1 MEGFMLYTAQYPAI
15 KTMTQEQKGDLLD
28 ALYAYAIDGAQI
40 SAEADPMVQ
49 MAFAFIRDAID
60 RAQGK
65 YEAKCERNRQTALK
79 REQKKRE
86 SQTCTNVHEHD
97 ADNAAEHER
106 EGKAQTCTNVHERV
120 PQSTNVHERGKT
132 ARTCTNVNERA
143 PQSTNVHECSPIKTK
158 RNKTKQ
164 NKTNPSIER
173 GGKEKEKESPQAAV
187 SFSALSPTPTPTG
200 EESGG
205 SEDAE
210 AQRRRVELDAEC
222 TALKNYW
229 NEQAEKTGSLVR
241 RVTLMTDARKAL
253 VRARLAEYDNDE
265 SVLRLAVDKVIAS
278 NYANGENPR
287 SWVATFDWLMTQD
300 NFVKTLEG
308 NYDNEPRKAKQNA
321 KNAGRP
327 QAAGCDLTEAIAE
340 AQQDNADKDR
350 EMKERIEGLVRL
362 VNRDPHSSARRSLEN
377 YERNGTL
384 KRLGIVWE
392 PLFNQS

>member
-1 MEGFMLYTAQYPAI
+1 MLYTAQYPAI

-86 SQTCTNVHEHD
+86 AQTCTNVHEHD
-97 ADNAAEHER
+97 ADNAAEHKR
-106 EGKAQTCTNVHERV
+106 EEKAQTC
-120 PQSTNVHERGKT
+120 TNVHERGKT

-158 RNKTKQ
+158 LNKTKQ

-173 GGKEKEKESPQAAV
+173 GGKEKEKESPQASV

-200 EESGG
+200 ESSGG
-205 SEDAE
+205 SEEAE
-210 AQRRRVELDAEC
+210 AQRRRVEIDAEC
-222 TALKNYW
+222 VALKNYW
-229 NEQAEKTGSLVR
+229 NGQAEKTGSLVR
-241 RVTLMTDARKAL
+241 RVTLLTDARKAL
-253 VRARLAEYDNDE
+253 IRARLAEYDNDIT
-265 SVLRLAVDKVIAS
+265 VLRLAVDKIIAS
-278 NYANGENPR
+278 SYANGENPR
-287 SWVATFDWLMTQD
+287 NWVATFDWLMTQE
-300 NFVKTLEG
+300 NLVKTLEG
-308 NYDNEPRKAKQNA
+308 NYDNALRRRKQGCKDKPAS
-321 KNAGRP
+321 
-327 QAAGCDLTEAIAE
+327 AGCDMTEAIAE
-340 AQQDNADKDR
+340 AQQDSGDKER
-350 EMKERIEGLVRL
+350 ELKERIEGMVRL
-362 VNRDPHSSARRSLEN
+362 VNRDPQSSARKALEN

-392 PLFNQS
+392 PLPLQA

>member
-86 SQTCTNVHEHD
+86 
-97 ADNAAEHER
+97 
-106 EGKAQTCTNVHERV
+106 AQ
-120 PQSTNVHERGKT
+120 
-132 ARTCTNVNERA
+132 TCTNVNERA

-158 RNKTKQ
+158 LNKTKQ

-200 EESGG
+200 ESSGG
-205 SEDAE
+205 SEEAE
-210 AQRRRVELDAEC
+210 AQRRRVEIDAEC
-222 TALKNYW
+222 VALKNYW
-229 NEQAEKTGSLVR
+229 NGQAEKTGSLVR
-241 RVTLMTDARKAL
+241 RVTLLTDARKAL
-253 VRARLAEYDNDE
+253 IRARLAEYNNDIT
-265 SVLRLAVDKVIAS
+265 VLRLVVDKIIAS
-278 NYANGENPR
+278 SYANGENPR
-287 SWVATFDWLMTQD
+287 NWVATFDWLMTQE
-300 NFVKTLEG
+300 NLVKTLEG
-308 NYDNEPRKAKQNA
+308 NYDNALRRTKQGCKDKPA
-321 KNAGRP
+321 S
-327 QAAGCDLTEAIAE
+327 AGCDMTEAIAE
-340 AQQDNADKDR
+340 AQQDSGDKER
-350 EMKERIEGLVRL
+350 ELKERIEGMVRL
-362 VNRDPHSSARRSLEN
+362 VNRDPQNSARKALEN

-384 KRLGIVWE
+384 KRLGIIWE
-392 PLFNQS
+392 PLLRQA

>member
-86 SQTCTNVHEHD
+86 AQTYTNVHEHD
-97 ADNAAEHER
+97 ADNAEKHER
-106 EGKAQTCTNVHERV
+106 EEKAQTC
-120 PQSTNVHERGKT
+120 TNVHERGKT
-132 ARTCTNVNERA
+132 ARTCTNVKERA

-158 RNKTKQ
+158 QNKPKQ

-200 EESGG
+200 ESSGG
-205 SEDAE
+205 SEEAE
-210 AQRRRVELDAEC
+210 AQRRRVEIDAEC
-222 TALKNYW
+222 VALKTYW

-241 RVTLMTDARKAL
+241 RVTLLTDARKAL
-253 VRARLAEYDNDE
+253 VRARLAEYDNDIA
-265 SVLRLAVDKVIAS
+265 VLRLAVDKIIAS
-278 NYANGENPR
+278 SYANGENPR
-287 SWVATFDWLMTQD
+287 SWVATFDWLMTQE

-308 NYDNEPRKAKQNA
+308 NYDNALRRTKQGCKDKPA
-321 KNAGRP
+321 S
-327 QAAGCDLTEAIAE
+327 AGCDMTEAIAE
-340 AQQDNADKDR
+340 AQQDSGDKER
-350 EMKERIEGLVRL
+350 ELKERIEGMVRL
-362 VNRDPHSSARRSLEN
+362 VNRDPQSSARKALEN

-392 PLFNQS
+392 PLLHQA

>member
-1 MEGFMLYTAQYPAI
+1 MLYTAQYPAI

-28 ALYAYAIDGAQI
+28 ALYAYAIYGAQI

-86 SQTCTNVHEHD
+86 AQTCTNVHE
-97 ADNAAEHER
+97 R
-106 EGKAQTCTNVHERV
+106 EEKAQTCTNVHEC
-120 PQSTNVHERGKT
+120 GKT

-158 RNKTKQ
+158 QNKTKQ

-200 EESGG
+200 ESSGG
-205 SEDAE
+205 SEEAE
-210 AQRRRVELDAEC
+210 AQRRRVEIDAEC
-222 TALKNYW
+222 VALKNYW
-229 NEQAEKTGSLVR
+229 NGQAEKTGSLVR
-241 RVTLMTDARKAL
+241 RVTLLTDARKAL
-253 VRARLAEYDNDE
+253 IRARLAEYDNDIA
-265 SVLRLAVDKVIAS
+265 VLRLAVDKIIAS
-278 NYANGENPR
+278 SYANGENPR
-287 SWVATFDWLMTQD
+287 NWVATFDWLMTQE
-300 NFVKTLEG
+300 NLVKTLEG
-308 NYDNEPRKAKQNA
+308 NYDNALRRTKQGCDKPA
-321 KNAGRP
+321 S
-327 QAAGCDLTEAIAE
+327 AGCDMTEAIAE
-340 AQQDNADKDR
+340 AQQDSGDKER
-350 EMKERIEGLVRL
+350 ELKERIEGMVRL
-362 VNRDPHSSARRSLEN
+362 VNRDPQSSARKALEN

-384 KRLGIVWE
+384 KRLGIIWE
-392 PLFNQS
+392 PLLHQA

>member
-86 SQTCTNVHEHD
+86 AQTYTNVHEHD

-106 EGKAQTCTNVHERV
+106 EGKAQTCTNVHEC
-120 PQSTNVHERGKT
+120 GKT

-200 EESGG
+200 ESSDG
-205 SEDAE
+205 SEETE
-210 AQRRRVELDAEC
+210 AQRRRVEIDAEC
-222 TALKNYW
+222 VALKTYW

-253 VRARLAEYDNDE
+253 VRARLAEYDNDIN
-265 SVLRLAVDKVIAS
+265 VLRLAVDKIIAS
-278 NYANGENPR
+278 SYANGENPR
-287 SWVATFDWLMTQD
+287 NWVATFDWLMTQE
-300 NFVKTLEG
+300 NLVKTLEG
-308 NYDNEPRKAKQNA
+308 NYDNALRRTKQGCKDKPA
-321 KNAGRP
+321 S
-327 QAAGCDLTEAIAE
+327 AGCDMTEAIAE

-350 EMKERIEGLVRL
+350 KMKERIEGLVRL
-362 VNRDPHSSARRSLEN
+362 VNRDPQSSARKSLEY

-384 KRLGIVWE
+384 KRLGIIWK
-392 PLFNQS
+392 PLLHQA

>member
-86 SQTCTNVHEHD
+86 AQTCTNVHE
-97 ADNAAEHER
+97 R
-106 EGKAQTCTNVHERV
+106 EEKAQTCTNVHEC
-120 PQSTNVHERGKT
+120 GKT

-158 RNKTKQ
+158 LNKTKQ

-200 EESGG
+200 ESSGG
-205 SEDAE
+205 SEEAE
-210 AQRRRVELDAEC
+210 AQRRRVEIDAEC
-222 TALKNYW
+222 VALKNYW
-229 NEQAEKTGSLVR
+229 NGQAEKTGSLVR
-241 RVTLMTDARKAL
+241 RVTLLTDARKAL
-253 VRARLAEYDNDE
+253 IRARLAEYDNDIT
-265 SVLRLAVDKVIAS
+265 VLRLAVDKIIAS
-278 NYANGENPR
+278 SYANGENPR
-287 SWVATFDWLMTQD
+287 NWVATFDWLMTQE
-300 NFVKTLEG
+300 NLVKTLEG
-308 NYDNEPRKAKQNA
+308 NYDNALRRTKQGCKDKPA
-321 KNAGRP
+321 S
-327 QAAGCDLTEAIAE
+327 AGCDMTEAIAE
-340 AQQDNADKDR
+340 AQQDSGNKER
-350 EMKERIEGLVRL
+350 ELKERIEGMVRL
-362 VNRDPHSSARRSLEN
+362 VNRDPQSSARKALEN

-384 KRLGIVWE
+384 KRLGIIWE
-392 PLFNQS
+392 PLLHQA

>member
-86 SQTCTNVHEHD
+86 AQTCTNVHEHD
-97 ADNAAEHER
+97 ADNATEHER
-106 EGKAQTCTNVHERV
+106 EGKAQTY
-120 PQSTNVHERGKT
+120 TNVHERGKT

-158 RNKTKQ
+158 LNKTKQ

-200 EESGG
+200 ESSGG
-205 SEDAE
+205 SEEAE
-210 AQRRRVELDAEC
+210 AQRRRVEIDAEC
-222 TALKNYW
+222 VALKTYW

-241 RVTLMTDARKAL
+241 RVTLLTDARKAL
-253 VRARLAEYDNDE
+253 VRARLAEYDNDIA
-265 SVLRLAVDKVIAS
+265 VLRLAVDKIIAS
-278 NYANGENPR
+278 SYANGENPR
-287 SWVATFDWLMTQD
+287 SWVATFDWLMTQE

-308 NYDNEPRKAKQNA
+308 NYDNALRRTKQGCKDKPA
-321 KNAGRP
+321 S
-327 QAAGCDLTEAIAE
+327 AGCDMTEAIAE
-340 AQQDNADKDR
+340 AQQDSGDKER
-350 EMKERIEGLVRL
+350 ELKERIEGMVRL
-362 VNRDPHSSARRSLEN
+362 VNRDPQSSARKALEN

-392 PLFNQS
+392 PLLHQA

>member
-86 SQTCTNVHEHD
+86 AQTCTNVHEHD
-97 ADNAAEHER
+97 ADNATEHKR
-106 EGKAQTCTNVHERV
+106 EEKARSCTNVHK
-120 PQSTNVHERGKT
+120 RGKT

-158 RNKTKQ
+158 LNKTKL

-200 EESGG
+200 ESSGG
-205 SEDAE
+205 SEEAE
-210 AQRRRVELDAEC
+210 AQRRRVEIDAEC
-222 TALKNYW
+222 VALKTYW

-241 RVTLMTDARKAL
+241 RVTLLTDARKAL
-253 VRARLAEYDNDE
+253 VRARLAEYDNDIA
-265 SVLRLAVDKVIAS
+265 VLRLAVDKIIAS
-278 NYANGENPR
+278 SYANGENPR
-287 SWVATFDWLMTQD
+287 SWVATFDWLMTQE

-308 NYDNEPRKAKQNA
+308 NYDNALRRTKQGCKDKPA
-321 KNAGRP
+321 S
-327 QAAGCDLTEAIAE
+327 AGCDMTEAIAE
-340 AQQDNADKDR
+340 AQQDSGDKER
-350 EMKERIEGLVRL
+350 ELKERIEGMVRL
-362 VNRDPHSSARRSLEN
+362 VNRDPQSSARKALEN

-392 PLFNQS
+392 PLLHQA

>member
-86 SQTCTNVHEHD
+86 AQTYTNVHEHD

-120 PQSTNVHERGKT
+120 SQSTNVHKRGKI

-158 RNKTKQ
+158 LNKTKQ

-173 GGKEKEKESPQAAV
+173 GGKEKEKEKESPQAAV

-200 EESGG
+200 ESSDG
-205 SEDAE
+205 SEETE
-210 AQRRRVELDAEC
+210 AQRRRVEIDAEC
-222 TALKNYW
+222 VALKTYW

-241 RVTLMTDARKAL
+241 RVTLLTDARKAL
-253 VRARLAEYDNDE
+253 VRARLAEYDNDIN
-265 SVLRLAVDKVIAS
+265 VLRLAVDKIIAS
-278 NYANGENPR
+278 SYANGENPR
-287 SWVATFDWLMTQD
+287 NWVATFDWLMTQE
-300 NFVKTLEG
+300 NLVKTLEG
-308 NYDNEPRKAKQNA
+308 NYDNALRRTKQGCKDKPA
-321 KNAGRP
+321 S
-327 QAAGCDLTEAIAE
+327 AGCDMTEAIAE

-350 EMKERIEGLVRL
+350 KMKERIEGLVRL
-362 VNRDPHSSARRSLEN
+362 VNRDPQSSARKSLEY

-384 KRLGIVWE
+384 KRLGIIWE
-392 PLFNQS
+392 PLLHQT

>member
-86 SQTCTNVHEHD
+86 AQTCTNVHEHD
-97 ADNAAEHER
+97 ADNATEHKR

-120 PQSTNVHERGKT
+120 SQSTNVHKRGKI

-158 RNKTKQ
+158 LNKTKQ

-200 EESGG
+200 ESSDG
-205 SEDAE
+205 SEETE
-210 AQRRRVELDAEC
+210 AQRRRVEIDAEC
-222 TALKNYW
+222 VALKTYW

-253 VRARLAEYDNDE
+253 VRARLAEYDNDIN
-265 SVLRLAVDKVIAS
+265 VLRLAVDKIIAS
-278 NYANGENPR
+278 SYANGENPR
-287 SWVATFDWLMTQD
+287 NWVATFDWLMTQE
-300 NFVKTLEG
+300 NLVKTLEG
-308 NYDNEPRKAKQNA
+308 NYDNALRRTKQGCKDKPA
-321 KNAGRP
+321 S
-327 QAAGCDLTEAIAE
+327 AGCDMTEAIAE

-350 EMKERIEGLVRL
+350 KMKERIEGLVRL
-362 VNRDPHSSARRSLEN
+362 VNRDPQSSARKSLEY

-384 KRLGIVWE
+384 KRLGIIWE
-392 PLFNQS
+392 PLLHQA

>member
-1 MEGFMLYTAQYPAI
+1 MLYTAQYPAI

-86 SQTCTNVHEHD
+86 AQTYTNVHEHD

-120 PQSTNVHERGKT
+120 SQSTNVHKRGKI

-143 PQSTNVHECSPIKTK
+143 PQSTNVHERSPIKTK
-158 RNKTKQ
+158 QNKTKQ

-200 EESGG
+200 ESSGG
-205 SEDAE
+205 SEEAE
-210 AQRRRVELDAEC
+210 AQRRRVEIDAEC
-222 TALKNYW
+222 VALKTYW

-253 VRARLAEYDNDE
+253 VRARLAEYDNDIN
-265 SVLRLAVDKVIAS
+265 VLRLAVDKIIAS
-278 NYANGENPR
+278 SYANGENPR
-287 SWVATFDWLMTQD
+287 NWVATFDWLMTQE
-300 NFVKTLEG
+300 NLVKTLEG
-308 NYDNEPRKAKQNA
+308 NYDNALRRTKQGCKDKPA
-321 KNAGRP
+321 S
-327 QAAGCDLTEAIAE
+327 AGCDMTEAIAE

-350 EMKERIEGLVRL
+350 KMKERIEGLVRL
-362 VNRDPHSSARRSLEN
+362 VNRDPQSSARKSLEY

-384 KRLGIVWE
+384 KRLGIIWE
-392 PLFNQS
+392 PLLHQA

>member
-1 MEGFMLYTAQYPAI
+1 MLYTAQYPAI

-86 SQTCTNVHEHD
+86 AQTCTNVHEHD

-106 EGKAQTCTNVHERV
+106 EEKARTCTNVHEC
-120 PQSTNVHERGKT
+120 GKT

-158 RNKTKQ
+158 LNKTKQ

-200 EESGG
+200 ESSGG
-205 SEDAE
+205 SEEAE
-210 AQRRRVELDAEC
+210 AQRRRVEIDAEC
-222 TALKNYW
+222 VALKNYW
-229 NEQAEKTGSLVR
+229 NGQAEKTGSLVR
-241 RVTLMTDARKAL
+241 RVTLLTDARKAL
-253 VRARLAEYDNDE
+253 IRARLAEYDNDIT
-265 SVLRLAVDKVIAS
+265 VLRLAVDKIIAS
-278 NYANGENPR
+278 SYANGENPR
-287 SWVATFDWLMTQD
+287 NWVATFDWLMTQE
-300 NFVKTLEG
+300 NLVKTLEG
-308 NYDNEPRKAKQNA
+308 NYDNALRRTKQGCKDKPA
-321 KNAGRP
+321 S
-327 QAAGCDLTEAIAE
+327 AGCDMTEAIAE
-340 AQQDNADKDR
+340 AQQDSGDKER
-350 EMKERIEGLVRL
+350 ELKERIEGMVRL
-362 VNRDPHSSARRSLEN
+362 VNRDPQSSARKALEN

-392 PLFNQS
+392 PLLLQA

>member
-86 SQTCTNVHEHD
+86 AQTCTNVHE
-97 ADNAAEHER
+97 R
-106 EGKAQTCTNVHERV
+106 EEKAQTCTNVHEC
-120 PQSTNVHERGKT
+120 GKT

-158 RNKTKQ
+158 QNKTKQ

-200 EESGG
+200 ESSGG
-205 SEDAE
+205 SEEAE
-210 AQRRRVELDAEC
+210 AQRRRVEIDAEC
-222 TALKNYW
+222 VALKNYW
-229 NEQAEKTGSLVR
+229 NGQAEKTGSLVR
-241 RVTLMTDARKAL
+241 RVTLLTDARKAL
-253 VRARLAEYDNDE
+253 IRARLAEYDNDIA
-265 SVLRLAVDKVIAS
+265 VLRLAVDKIIAS
-278 NYANGENPR
+278 SYANGENPR
-287 SWVATFDWLMTQD
+287 NWVATFDWLMTQE
-300 NFVKTLEG
+300 NLVKTLEG
-308 NYDNEPRKAKQNA
+308 NYDNALRRTKQGCDKPA
-321 KNAGRP
+321 S
-327 QAAGCDLTEAIAE
+327 AGCDMTEAIAE
-340 AQQDNADKDR
+340 AKQDSGDKER
-350 EMKERIEGLVRL
+350 ELKERIEGMVRL
-362 VNRDPHSSARRSLEN
+362 VNRDPQSSARKALEN

-384 KRLGIVWE
+384 KRLGIIWE
-392 PLFNQS
+392 PLLLQA

>member
-86 SQTCTNVHEHD
+86 AQTCTNVHEHD

-106 EGKAQTCTNVHERV
+106 EEKAQTCTNVHK
-120 PQSTNVHERGKT
+120 RGKT

-158 RNKTKQ
+158 LNKTKQ

-200 EESGG
+200 ESSDG
-205 SEDAE
+205 SEEAE
-210 AQRRRVELDAEC
+210 AQRRRVEIDAEC
-222 TALKNYW
+222 VALKNYW
-229 NEQAEKTGSLVR
+229 NGQAEKTGSLVR
-241 RVTLMTDARKAL
+241 RVTLLTDARKAL
-253 VRARLAEYDNDE
+253 IRARLAEYDNDIA
-265 SVLRLAVDKVIAS
+265 VLRLAVDKIIAS
-278 NYANGENPR
+278 SYANGENPR
-287 SWVATFDWLMTQD
+287 NWVATFDWLMTQE
-300 NFVKTLEG
+300 NLVKTLEG
-308 NYDNEPRKAKQNA
+308 NYDNALRRTKQGCKDKPA
-321 KNAGRP
+321 S
-327 QAAGCDLTEAIAE
+327 AGCDMTEAIAE
-340 AQQDNADKDR
+340 AQQDSGDKER
-350 EMKERIEGLVRL
+350 ELKERIEGMVRL
-362 VNRDPHSSARRSLEN
+362 VNREPQSSARKALEN

-384 KRLGIVWE
+384 KRLGIIWE
-392 PLFNQS
+392 PLLHQA

>member
-86 SQTCTNVHEHD
+86 AQTYTNVHEHD
-97 ADNAAEHER
+97 ADNAAEHKR
-106 EGKAQTCTNVHERV
+106 EEKAQTC
-120 PQSTNVHERGKT
+120 TNVHERGKT

-143 PQSTNVHECSPIKTK
+143 PQSTNVHERSPIKTK
-158 RNKTKQ
+158 LNKTKLNKTKL

-187 SFSALSPTPTPTG
+187 SFSGLSPTPTPTG
-200 EESGG
+200 ESSDG
-205 SEDAE
+205 SEEAE
-210 AQRRRVELDAEC
+210 AQRRRVEIDAEC
-222 TALKNYW
+222 VALKTYW

-241 RVTLMTDARKAL
+241 RVTLLTDARKAL
-253 VRARLAEYDNDE
+253 VRARLAEYDNDIA
-265 SVLRLAVDKVIAS
+265 VLRLAVDKIIAS
-278 NYANGENPR
+278 SYANGENPR
-287 SWVATFDWLMTQD
+287 SWVATFDWLMTQE

-308 NYDNEPRKAKQNA
+308 NYDNALRRTKQGCKDKPA
-321 KNAGRP
+321 S
-327 QAAGCDLTEAIAE
+327 AGCDMTEAIAE

-350 EMKERIEGLVRL
+350 KMKERIEGLVRL
-362 VNRDPHSSARRSLEN
+362 VNRDPQSSARKSLEY

-384 KRLGIVWE
+384 KRLGITWE
-392 PLFNQS
+392 PLLHQA

>member
-86 SQTCTNVHEHD
+86 AQTCTNVHEHD
-97 ADNAAEHER
+97 ADNAAEHKR
-106 EGKAQTCTNVHERV
+106 EEKAQTC
-120 PQSTNVHERGKT
+120 TNVHERGKT

-143 PQSTNVHECSPIKTK
+143 PQSTNVHERSPIKTK
-158 RNKTKQ
+158 QNKTKQ

-200 EESGG
+200 ESSDG
-205 SEDAE
+205 SEEAE
-210 AQRRRVELDAEC
+210 AQRRRVEIDAEC
-222 TALKNYW
+222 VALKTYW

-241 RVTLMTDARKAL
+241 RVTLLTDARKAL
-253 VRARLAEYDNDE
+253 VRARLAEYDNDI
-265 SVLRLAVDKVIAS
+265 SVLRLAVDKIIAS
-278 NYANGENPR
+278 SYANGENPR
-287 SWVATFDWLMTQD
+287 SWVATFDWLMTQE

-308 NYDNEPRKAKQNA
+308 NYDNALRRTKQGCKDKPA
-321 KNAGRP
+321 S
-327 QAAGCDLTEAIAE
+327 AGCDMTEAIAE
-340 AQQDNADKDR
+340 AQQDSGDKER
-350 EMKERIEGLVRL
+350 ELKERIEGMVRL
-362 VNRDPHSSARRSLEN
+362 VNRDPQSSARKALEN

-392 PLFNQS
+392 PLLHQA

>member
-1 MEGFMLYTAQYPAI
+1 MLYTAQYPAI

-65 YEAKCERNRQTALK
+65 YEAKCERNRQTALR

-86 SQTCTNVHEHD
+86 AQTYTNVHEYD

-106 EGKAQTCTNVHERV
+106 EEKAQTCTNVHERV
-120 PQSTNVHERGKT
+120 PQSTNVHKRGKT

-158 RNKTKQ
+158 QNKTKQ

-200 EESGG
+200 ESSGG
-205 SEDAE
+205 SEEAE
-210 AQRRRVELDAEC
+210 AQRRRVEIDAEC
-222 TALKNYW
+222 VALKTYW

-241 RVTLMTDARKAL
+241 RVTLLTDARKAL
-253 VRARLAEYDNDE
+253 VRARLAEYDNDIA
-265 SVLRLAVDKVIAS
+265 VLRLAVDKIIAS
-278 NYANGENPR
+278 SYANGENPR
-287 SWVATFDWLMTQD
+287 SWVATFDWLMTQE

-308 NYDNEPRKAKQNA
+308 NYDNALRRTKQGCDKPA
-321 KNAGRP
+321 S
-327 QAAGCDLTEAIAE
+327 AGCDMTEAIAE
-340 AQQDNADKDR
+340 AQHDSGDKER
-350 EMKERIEGLVRL
+350 ELKERIEGMVRL
-362 VNRDPHSSARRSLEN
+362 VNRDPQSSARKALEN

-384 KRLGIVWE
+384 KRLGIIWE
-392 PLFNQS
+392 PLLHQA

>member
-86 SQTCTNVHEHD
+86 AQTCTNVHEHD
-97 ADNAAEHER
+97 ADNAAEHKR
-106 EGKAQTCTNVHERV
+106 EEKARTCM
-120 PQSTNVHERGKT
+120 NVHERGKT

-158 RNKTKQ
+158 QNKTKQ

-200 EESGG
+200 ESSGG
-205 SEDAE
+205 SEEAE
-210 AQRRRVELDAEC
+210 AQRRRVEIDAEC
-222 TALKNYW
+222 VALKTYW

-241 RVTLMTDARKAL
+241 RVTLLTDARKAL
-253 VRARLAEYDNDE
+253 VRARLAEYDNDIA
-265 SVLRLAVDKVIAS
+265 VLRLAVDKIIAS
-278 NYANGENPR
+278 SYANGENPR
-287 SWVATFDWLMTQD
+287 SWVATFDWLMTQE

-308 NYDNEPRKAKQNA
+308 NYDNALRRTKQGCKDKPA
-321 KNAGRP
+321 S
-327 QAAGCDLTEAIAE
+327 AGCDMTEAIAE
-340 AQQDNADKDR
+340 AQQDSGDKER
-350 EMKERIEGLVRL
+350 ELKERIEGMVRL
-362 VNRDPHSSARRSLEN
+362 VNRDPQSSARKALEN

-392 PLFNQS
+392 PLLHQA

>member
-86 SQTCTNVHEHD
+86 AQTYTNVHEHD

-120 PQSTNVHERGKT
+120 SQSTNVHKRGKI

-158 RNKTKQ
+158 LNKTKQ

-200 EESGG
+200 ESSGG
-205 SEDAE
+205 SEEAE
-210 AQRRRVELDAEC
+210 AQRRRVEIDAEC
-222 TALKNYW
+222 VALKTYW

-253 VRARLAEYDNDE
+253 VRARLAEYDNDIN
-265 SVLRLAVDKVIAS
+265 VLRLAVDKIIAS
-278 NYANGENPR
+278 SYANGENPR
-287 SWVATFDWLMTQD
+287 NWVATFDWLMTQE
-300 NFVKTLEG
+300 NLVKTLEG
-308 NYDNEPRKAKQNA
+308 NYDNALRRTKQGCKDKPA
-321 KNAGRP
+321 S
-327 QAAGCDLTEAIAE
+327 AGCDMTEAIAE

-350 EMKERIEGLVRL
+350 KMKERIEGLVRL
-362 VNRDPHSSARRSLEN
+362 VNRDPQSSARKSLEY

-384 KRLGIVWE
+384 KRLGIIWE
-392 PLFNQS
+392 PLLHQA

>member
-1 MEGFMLYTAQYPAI
+1 MLYTAQYPAI

-86 SQTCTNVHEHD
+86 AQTYTNVHEHD
-97 ADNAAEHER
+97 ADNAEKHER
-106 EGKAQTCTNVHERV
+106 EEKAQ
-120 PQSTNVHERGKT
+120 
-132 ARTCTNVNERA
+132 TCTNVNERA

-158 RNKTKQ
+158 QNKTKQ

-173 GGKEKEKESPQAAV
+173 GGKEKESPQAAV

-200 EESGG
+200 EKSGG

-210 AQRRRVELDAEC
+210 AQRRRVEIDAEC
-222 TALKNYW
+222 VALKNYW
-229 NEQAEKTGSLVR
+229 NGQAEKTGSLVR
-241 RVTLMTDARKAL
+241 RVTLLTDARKAL
-253 VRARLAEYDNDE
+253 IRARLAEYGNDIT
-265 SVLRLAVDKVIAS
+265 VLRLAVDKIIAS
-278 NYANGENPR
+278 SYANGENPR
-287 SWVATFDWLMTQD
+287 NWVATFDWLMTQE
-300 NFVKTLEG
+300 NLVKTLEG
-308 NYDNEPRKAKQNA
+308 NYDNALRRTKHGCDKPAS
-321 KNAGRP
+321 
-327 QAAGCDLTEAIAE
+327 AGCDMTEAIAE
-340 AQQDNADKDR
+340 AQQDSGDKER
-350 EMKERIEGLVRL
+350 ELKERIEGMVRL
-362 VNRDPHSSARRSLEN
+362 VNRDPQSSARKSLEN

-384 KRLGIVWE
+384 KRLGIIWE
-392 PLFNQS
+392 PLLHQA

>member
-86 SQTCTNVHEHD
+86 AQTYTNVHEHD

-106 EGKAQTCTNVHERV
+106 EGKAQTCTNVHEC
-120 PQSTNVHERGKT
+120 GKT
-132 ARTCTNVNERA
+132 ARTCTNVHECA

-200 EESGG
+200 ESSGG
-205 SEDAE
+205 SEEAE
-210 AQRRRVELDAEC
+210 AQRRRVEIDAEC
-222 TALKNYW
+222 VALKTYW

-253 VRARLAEYDNDE
+253 VRARLAEYDNDIN
-265 SVLRLAVDKVIAS
+265 VLRLAVDKIIAS
-278 NYANGENPR
+278 SYANGENPR
-287 SWVATFDWLMTQD
+287 NWVATFDWLMTQE
-300 NFVKTLEG
+300 NLVKTLEG
-308 NYDNEPRKAKQNA
+308 NYDNALRHTRQGCKDKPAS
-321 KNAGRP
+321 
-327 QAAGCDLTEAIAE
+327 AGCDMTEAIAE

-350 EMKERIEGLVRL
+350 KMKERIEGLVRL
-362 VNRDPHSSARRSLEN
+362 VNRDPQSSARKSLEY

-384 KRLGIVWE
+384 KRLGIIWE
-392 PLFNQS
+392 PLLHQA

>member
-86 SQTCTNVHEHD
+86 
-97 ADNAAEHER
+97 
-106 EGKAQTCTNVHERV
+106 AQTCTNVH
-120 PQSTNVHERGKT
+120 
-132 ARTCTNVNERA
+132 ERA

-158 RNKTKQ
+158 LNKTKQ

-200 EESGG
+200 ESSDG
-205 SEDAE
+205 SEEAE
-210 AQRRRVELDAEC
+210 AQRRRVEIDAEC
-222 TALKNYW
+222 VALKNYW
-229 NEQAEKTGSLVR
+229 NGQAEKTGSLVR
-241 RVTLMTDARKAL
+241 RVTLLTDARKAL
-253 VRARLAEYDNDE
+253 IRARLAEYDNDIA
-265 SVLRLAVDKVIAS
+265 VLRLAVDKIIAS
-278 NYANGENPR
+278 SYANGENPR
-287 SWVATFDWLMTQD
+287 NWVATFDWLMTQE
-300 NFVKTLEG
+300 NLVKTLEG
-308 NYDNEPRKAKQNA
+308 NYDNALRRTKQGCDKPA
-321 KNAGRP
+321 S
-327 QAAGCDLTEAIAE
+327 AGCDMTEAIAE
-340 AQQDNADKDR
+340 AQRDSGDKER
-350 EMKERIEGLVRL
+350 ELKERIEGMVRL
-362 VNRDPHSSARRSLEN
+362 VNRDPQSSARKALEN

-384 KRLGIVWE
+384 KRLGIIWE
-392 PLFNQS
+392 PLLHQA

>member
-86 SQTCTNVHEHD
+86 AQTCTNVHEHD

-106 EGKAQTCTNVHERV
+106 EEKAQTCTNVHK
-120 PQSTNVHERGKT
+120 RGKT
-132 ARTCTNVNERA
+132 AQTCTNVNERA
-143 PQSTNVHECSPIKTK
+143 PQSTNVHECSPI
-158 RNKTKQ
+158 KTKQ

-187 SFSALSPTPTPTG
+187 SFSALSPTPTPMG
-200 EESGG
+200 ESSGG
-205 SEDAE
+205 SEEAE
-210 AQRRRVELDAEC
+210 AQRRRVEIDAEC
-222 TALKNYW
+222 VALKNYW
-229 NEQAEKTGSLVR
+229 NGQAEKTGSLVR
-241 RVTLMTDARKAL
+241 RVTLLTDARKAL
-253 VRARLAEYDNDE
+253 IRARLAEYDNDIA
-265 SVLRLAVDKVIAS
+265 VLRLAVDKIIAS
-278 NYANGENPR
+278 SYANGENPR
-287 SWVATFDWLMTQD
+287 NWVATFDWLMTQE
-300 NFVKTLEG
+300 NLVKTLEG
-308 NYDNEPRKAKQNA
+308 NYDNALRRTKQGCKDKPA
-321 KNAGRP
+321 S
-327 QAAGCDLTEAIAE
+327 AGCDMTEAIAE
-340 AQQDNADKDR
+340 AQQDSGDKER
-350 EMKERIEGLVRL
+350 ELKERIEGMVRL
-362 VNRDPHSSARRSLEN
+362 VNRDPQSSARKALEN

-384 KRLGIVWE
+384 KRLGIIWK
-392 PLFNQS
+392 PLLHQA

>member
-86 SQTCTNVHEHD
+86 
-97 ADNAAEHER
+97 
-106 EGKAQTCTNVHERV
+106 AQTCTNVH
-120 PQSTNVHERGKT
+120 
-132 ARTCTNVNERA
+132 ERA

-158 RNKTKQ
+158 QNKTKQ

-187 SFSALSPTPTPTG
+187 SFSALSPTPTG
-200 EESGG
+200 ESSGG
-205 SEDAE
+205 SEEAE
-210 AQRRRVELDAEC
+210 AQRRRVEIDAEC
-222 TALKNYW
+222 VALKNYW
-229 NEQAEKTGSLVR
+229 NGQAEKTGSLVR
-241 RVTLMTDARKAL
+241 RVTLLTDARKAL
-253 VRARLAEYDNDE
+253 IRARLAEYDNDIT
-265 SVLRLAVDKVIAS
+265 VLRLAVDKIIAS
-278 NYANGENPR
+278 SYANGENPR
-287 SWVATFDWLMTQD
+287 NWVATFDWLMTQE
-300 NFVKTLEG
+300 NLVKTLEG
-308 NYDNEPRKAKQNA
+308 NYDNALRRTKQGCKDKPA
-321 KNAGRP
+321 S
-327 QAAGCDLTEAIAE
+327 AGCDMTEAIAE
-340 AQQDNADKDR
+340 AQRDSGGKER
-350 EMKERIEGLVRL
+350 ELKERIEGMVRL
-362 VNRDPHSSARRSLEN
+362 VNRDPQSSARKALEN

-392 PLFNQS
+392 PLLHQA

>member
-1 MEGFMLYTAQYPAI
+1 MLYTAQYPAI

-86 SQTCTNVHEHD
+86 AQTYTNVHEHD

-120 PQSTNVHERGKT
+120 SQSTNVHKRGKI

-158 RNKTKQ
+158 LNKTKQ

-200 EESGG
+200 ESSDG
-205 SEDAE
+205 SEETE
-210 AQRRRVELDAEC
+210 AQRRRVEIDAEC
-222 TALKNYW
+222 VALKTYW

-241 RVTLMTDARKAL
+241 RVTLLTDARKAL
-253 VRARLAEYDNDE
+253 VRARLAEYDNDIN
-265 SVLRLAVDKVIAS
+265 VLRLAVDKIIAS
-278 NYANGENPR
+278 SYANGENPR
-287 SWVATFDWLMTQD
+287 NWVATFDWLMTQE
-300 NFVKTLEG
+300 NLVKTLEG
-308 NYDNEPRKAKQNA
+308 NYDNALRRTKQGCKDKPA
-321 KNAGRP
+321 S
-327 QAAGCDLTEAIAE
+327 AGCDMTEAIAE

-350 EMKERIEGLVRL
+350 KMKERIEGLVRL
-362 VNRDPHSSARRSLEN
+362 VNRDPQSSARKSLEY

-384 KRLGIVWE
+384 KRLGIIWE
-392 PLFNQS
+392 PLLHQA

>member
-28 ALYAYAIDGAQI
+28 ALYSYAIDGAQI

-86 SQTCTNVHEHD
+86 AQTYTNVHEHD

-106 EGKAQTCTNVHERV
+106 A

-158 RNKTKQ
+158 LNKTKQ

-200 EESGG
+200 ESSGG
-205 SEDAE
+205 SEEAE
-210 AQRRRVELDAEC
+210 AQRGRVEIDAEC
-222 TALKNYW
+222 VALKNYW

-241 RVTLMTDARKAL
+241 RVTLLTDARKAL
-253 VRARLAEYDNDE
+253 VRARLAEYDNDIA
-265 SVLRLAVDKVIAS
+265 VLRLAVDKIIAS
-278 NYANGENPR
+278 SYANGENPR
-287 SWVATFDWLMTQD
+287 SWVATFDWLMTQE

-308 NYDNEPRKAKQNA
+308 NYDNALRRTKQGCDKPA
-321 KNAGRP
+321 S
-327 QAAGCDLTEAIAE
+327 AGCDMTEAIAE
-340 AQQDNADKDR
+340 AQQDSGDKER
-350 EMKERIEGLVRL
+350 ELKERIEGMVRL
-362 VNRDPHSSARRSLEN
+362 VNRDPQSSARKALEN

-392 PLFNQS
+392 PLLYQA

>member
-86 SQTCTNVHEHD
+86 
-97 ADNAAEHER
+97 
-106 EGKAQTCTNVHERV
+106 AQTC
-120 PQSTNVHERGKT
+120 
-132 ARTCTNVNERA
+132 
-143 PQSTNVHECSPIKTK
+143 TNVHECSPIKTK
-158 RNKTKQ
+158 LNKTKQ

-200 EESGG
+200 ESSDG
-205 SEDAE
+205 SEEAE
-210 AQRRRVELDAEC
+210 AQRRRVEIDAEC
-222 TALKNYW
+222 VALKNYW
-229 NEQAEKTGSLVR
+229 NGQAEKTGSLVR
-241 RVTLMTDARKAL
+241 RVTLLTDARKTL
-253 VRARLAEYDNDE
+253 IRARLAEYDNDIA
-265 SVLRLAVDKVIAS
+265 VLRLAVDKIIAS
-278 NYANGENPR
+278 SYANGENPR
-287 SWVATFDWLMTQD
+287 NWVATFDWLMTQE
-300 NFVKTLEG
+300 NLVKTLEG
-308 NYDNEPRKAKQNA
+308 NYDNALRRTKQGCKDKPA
-321 KNAGRP
+321 S
-327 QAAGCDLTEAIAE
+327 AGCDMTEAIAE
-340 AQQDNADKDR
+340 AQQDSGDKER
-350 EMKERIEGLVRL
+350 ELKERIEGMVRL
-362 VNRDPHSSARRSLEN
+362 VNRDPQSSARKALEN

-384 KRLGIVWE
+384 KRLGIIWE
-392 PLFNQS
+392 PLLLQA

>member
-86 SQTCTNVHEHD
+86 
-97 ADNAAEHER
+97 
-106 EGKAQTCTNVHERV
+106 AQTC
-120 PQSTNVHERGKT
+120 TNVHERGKT

-158 RNKTKQ
+158 QNKIKQ

-173 GGKEKEKESPQAAV
+173 GGKEKESPQAAV

-200 EESGG
+200 ESSGG
-205 SEDAE
+205 SEEAE
-210 AQRRRVELDAEC
+210 AQRRRVEIDAEC
-222 TALKNYW
+222 VALKNYW
-229 NEQAEKTGSLVR
+229 NGQAEKTGSLVR
-241 RVTLMTDARKAL
+241 RVTLLTDARKAL
-253 VRARLAEYDNDE
+253 IRARLAEYDNDIA
-265 SVLRLAVDKVIAS
+265 VLRLAVDKIIAS
-278 NYANGENPR
+278 SYANGENPR
-287 SWVATFDWLMTQD
+287 NWVATFDWLMTQE
-300 NFVKTLEG
+300 NLVKTLEG
-308 NYDNEPRKAKQNA
+308 NYDNALRRTKQGCDKPA
-321 KNAGRP
+321 S
-327 QAAGCDLTEAIAE
+327 AGCDMTEAIAE
-340 AQQDNADKDR
+340 AQQDSGDKER
-350 EMKERIEGLVRL
+350 ELKERIEGMVRL
-362 VNRDPHSSARRSLEN
+362 VNRDPQSSARKALEN

-384 KRLGIVWE
+384 KRLGIIWE
-392 PLFNQS
+392 PLLLQA

>member
-86 SQTCTNVHEHD
+86 AQTCTNVHEHD
-97 ADNAAEHER
+97 ADNAAEHKR
-106 EGKAQTCTNVHERV
+106 EEKAQTCTNVHER
-120 PQSTNVHERGKT
+120 GKR

-158 RNKTKQ
+158 LNKTKQ

-200 EESGG
+200 ESSDG
-205 SEDAE
+205 SEEAE
-210 AQRRRVELDAEC
+210 AQRRRVEIDAEC
-222 TALKNYW
+222 VALKNYW
-229 NEQAEKTGSLVR
+229 NGQAEKTGSLVR

-253 VRARLAEYDNDE
+253 VRARLADYDNDIN
-265 SVLRLAVDKVIAS
+265 VLRLAVDKIIAS
-278 NYANGENPR
+278 SYANGENPR
-287 SWVATFDWLMTQD
+287 NWVATFDWLMTQE
-300 NFVKTLEG
+300 NLVKTLEG
-308 NYDNEPRKAKQNA
+308 NYDNALRRTKQGCKDKPA
-321 KNAGRP
+321 S
-327 QAAGCDLTEAIAE
+327 AGCDMTEAIAE

-350 EMKERIEGLVRL
+350 KMKERIEGLVRL
-362 VNRDPHSSARRSLEN
+362 VNRDPQSSARKALEN

-384 KRLGIVWE
+384 KRLGIIWE
-392 PLFNQS
+392 PLLHQA

>member
-86 SQTCTNVHEHD
+86 AQTYTNVHEHD

-120 PQSTNVHERGKT
+120 SQSTNVHECGKT

-173 GGKEKEKESPQAAV
+173 GGKEKESPQAAV

-200 EESGG
+200 ESSDG
-205 SEDAE
+205 SEETE
-210 AQRRRVELDAEC
+210 AQRRRVEIDTEC
-222 TALKNYW
+222 VALKTYW

-253 VRARLAEYDNDE
+253 VRARLAEYDNDIN
-265 SVLRLAVDKVIAS
+265 VLRLAVDKIIAS
-278 NYANGENPR
+278 SYANGENPR
-287 SWVATFDWLMTQD
+287 NWVATFDWLMTQE
-300 NFVKTLEG
+300 NLVKTLEG
-308 NYDNEPRKAKQNA
+308 NYDNALRRTRQGCKDKPAS
-321 KNAGRP
+321 
-327 QAAGCDLTEAIAE
+327 AGCDMTEAIAE

-350 EMKERIEGLVRL
+350 KMKERIEGLVRL
-362 VNRDPHSSARRSLEN
+362 VNRDPQSSARKSLEY

-384 KRLGIVWE
+384 KRLGIIWK
-392 PLFNQS
+392 PLLHQA

>member
-86 SQTCTNVHEHD
+86 
-97 ADNAAEHER
+97 
-106 EGKAQTCTNVHERV
+106 AQTCTNVHER
-120 PQSTNVHERGKT
+120 GKT
-132 ARTCTNVNERA
+132 AQTCTNVNERA

-158 RNKTKQ
+158 LNKTKQ

-200 EESGG
+200 ESSGR
-205 SEDAE
+205 SEEAE
-210 AQRRRVELDAEC
+210 AQRRRVEIDAEC
-222 TALKNYW
+222 VALKNYW
-229 NEQAEKTGSLVR
+229 NGQAEKTGSLVR
-241 RVTLMTDARKAL
+241 RVTLLTDARKAL
-253 VRARLAEYDNDE
+253 IRARLAEYDNDIT
-265 SVLRLAVDKVIAS
+265 VLRLAVDKIIAS
-278 NYANGENPR
+278 SYANGENPR
-287 SWVATFDWLMTQD
+287 NWVATFDWLMTQE
-300 NFVKTLEG
+300 NLVKTLEG
-308 NYDNEPRKAKQNA
+308 NYDNALRRTKQGCKDKPA
-321 KNAGRP
+321 S
-327 QAAGCDLTEAIAE
+327 AGCDMTEAIAE
-340 AQQDNADKDR
+340 AQQDSGDKER
-350 EMKERIEGLVRL
+350 ELKERIEGMVRL
-362 VNRDPHSSARRSLEN
+362 VNRDPQSSARKALEN

-392 PLFNQS
+392 PLLLQA

>member
-86 SQTCTNVHEHD
+86 AQTCTNVHEHD
-97 ADNAAEHER
+97 ADNAAEHKR
-106 EGKAQTCTNVHERV
+106 EEKAQTC
-120 PQSTNVHERGKT
+120 TNVHERGKT

-158 RNKTKQ
+158 LNKTKQ

-173 GGKEKEKESPQAAV
+173 GGKEKEKESPQASV

-200 EESGG
+200 ESSGG
-205 SEDAE
+205 SEEAE
-210 AQRRRVELDAEC
+210 AQRRRVEIDAEC
-222 TALKNYW
+222 VALKNYW
-229 NEQAEKTGSLVR
+229 NGQAEKTGSLVR
-241 RVTLMTDARKAL
+241 RVTLLTDARKAL
-253 VRARLAEYDNDE
+253 IRARLAEYDNDIT
-265 SVLRLAVDKVIAS
+265 VLRLAVDKIIAS
-278 NYANGENPR
+278 SYANGENPR
-287 SWVATFDWLMTQD
+287 NWVATFDWLMTQE
-300 NFVKTLEG
+300 NLVKTLEG
-308 NYDNEPRKAKQNA
+308 NYDNALRRRKQGCKDKPAS
-321 KNAGRP
+321 
-327 QAAGCDLTEAIAE
+327 AGCDMTEAIAE
-340 AQQDNADKDR
+340 AQQDSGDKER
-350 EMKERIEGLVRL
+350 ELKERIEGMVRL
-362 VNRDPHSSARRSLEN
+362 VNRDPQSSARKALEN

-392 PLFNQS
+392 PLPLQA

>member
-86 SQTCTNVHEHD
+86 AQTYTNVHEHD

-120 PQSTNVHERGKT
+120 PQSTNVHECGKT
-132 ARTCTNVNERA
+132 AQTCTNVNERA

-173 GGKEKEKESPQAAV
+173 GGKEKEKESPQASV
-187 SFSALSPTPTPTG
+187 SFSALSPTPTG
-200 EESGG
+200 ESSGG
-205 SEDAE
+205 SEEAE
-210 AQRRRVELDAEC
+210 AQRRRVEIDAEC
-222 TALKNYW
+222 VALKTYW

-241 RVTLMTDARKAL
+241 RVTLLTDARKAL
-253 VRARLAEYDNDE
+253 VRARLAEYDNDIN
-265 SVLRLAVDKVIAS
+265 VLRLAVDKIIAS
-278 NYANGENPR
+278 SYANGENPR
-287 SWVATFDWLMTQD
+287 NWVATFDWLMTQE
-300 NFVKTLEG
+300 NLVKTLEG
-308 NYDNEPRKAKQNA
+308 NYDNALRRTKQGCKDKPA
-321 KNAGRP
+321 S
-327 QAAGCDLTEAIAE
+327 AGCDMTEAIAE

-350 EMKERIEGLVRL
+350 KMKERIEGLVRL
-362 VNRDPHSSARRSLEN
+362 VNRDPQSSARKALEY

-384 KRLGIVWE
+384 KRLGIIWE
-392 PLFNQS
+392 PLLHQA

>member
-86 SQTCTNVHEHD
+86 AQTYTNVHEHD

-120 PQSTNVHERGKT
+120 SQSTNVHKRGKI

-143 PQSTNVHECSPIKTK
+143 PQSTNVHERSPIKTK
-158 RNKTKQ
+158 QNKTKQ

-187 SFSALSPTPTPTG
+187 SFSALSPTTTPTG
-200 EESGG
+200 ESSGG
-205 SEDAE
+205 SEEAE
-210 AQRRRVELDAEC
+210 AQRRRVEIDAEC
-222 TALKNYW
+222 VALKTYW

-253 VRARLAEYDNDE
+253 VRARLAEYDNDIN
-265 SVLRLAVDKVIAS
+265 VLRLAVDKIIAS
-278 NYANGENPR
+278 SYANGENPR
-287 SWVATFDWLMTQD
+287 NWVATFDWLMTQE
-300 NFVKTLEG
+300 NLVKTLEG
-308 NYDNEPRKAKQNA
+308 NYDNALRRTKQGCKDKPA
-321 KNAGRP
+321 S
-327 QAAGCDLTEAIAE
+327 AGCDMTEAIAE

-350 EMKERIEGLVRL
+350 KMKERIEGLVRL
-362 VNRDPHSSARRSLEN
+362 VNRDPQSSARKSLEY

-384 KRLGIVWE
+384 KRLGIIWE
-392 PLFNQS
+392 PLLHQA

>member
-86 SQTCTNVHEHD
+86 AQTYTNVHEPD

-120 PQSTNVHERGKT
+120 PQSTNV
-132 ARTCTNVNERA
+132 NERA

-158 RNKTKQ
+158 LNKTKL

-200 EESGG
+200 ESSGG
-205 SEDAE
+205 SEEAE
-210 AQRRRVELDAEC
+210 AQRRRVEIDAEC
-222 TALKNYW
+222 VALKTYW

-241 RVTLMTDARKAL
+241 RVTLLTDARKAL
-253 VRARLAEYDNDE
+253 VRARLAEYDNDIA
-265 SVLRLAVDKVIAS
+265 VLRLAVDKIIAS

-321 KNAGRP
+321 RSAGRP

-362 VNRDPHSSARRSLEN
+362 VNRDPRSSARRSLEN

>member
-86 SQTCTNVHEHD
+86 AQTCTNVHEHD
-97 ADNAAEHER
+97 ADNAAEHKR
-106 EGKAQTCTNVHERV
+106 EEKAQTC
-120 PQSTNVHERGKT
+120 TNVHERGKT
-132 ARTCTNVNERA
+132 ARTCTNVHERA

-158 RNKTKQ
+158 LNKTKQ

-173 GGKEKEKESPQAAV
+173 GGKEKEKESPQASV

-200 EESGG
+200 ESSGG
-205 SEDAE
+205 SEEAE
-210 AQRRRVELDAEC
+210 AQRRRVEIDAEC
-222 TALKNYW
+222 VALKNYW
-229 NEQAEKTGSLVR
+229 NGQAEKTGSLVR
-241 RVTLMTDARKAL
+241 RVTLLTDARKAL
-253 VRARLAEYDNDE
+253 IRARLAEYDNDIT
-265 SVLRLAVDKVIAS
+265 VLRLAVDKIIAS
-278 NYANGENPR
+278 SYANGENPR
-287 SWVATFDWLMTQD
+287 NWVATFDWLMTQE
-300 NFVKTLEG
+300 NLVKTLEG
-308 NYDNEPRKAKQNA
+308 NYDNALRRRKQGCKDKPAS
-321 KNAGRP
+321 
-327 QAAGCDLTEAIAE
+327 AGCDMTEAIAE
-340 AQQDNADKDR
+340 AQQDSGDKER
-350 EMKERIEGLVRL
+350 ELKERIEGMVRL
-362 VNRDPHSSARRSLEN
+362 VNRDPQSSARKALEN

-392 PLFNQS
+392 PLPLQA

>member
-86 SQTCTNVHEHD
+86 AQTYTNVHEHD
-97 ADNAAEHER
+97 TDNAAEHER
-106 EGKAQTCTNVHERV
+106 EGKAQTCTNVYKRV

-158 RNKTKQ
+158 LNKTKQ

-200 EESGG
+200 ESSDG
-205 SEDAE
+205 SEEAE
-210 AQRRRVELDAEC
+210 AQRRRVEIDAEC
-222 TALKNYW
+222 VALKTYW

-241 RVTLMTDARKAL
+241 RVTLLTDARKAL
-253 VRARLAEYDNDE
+253 VRARLAEYDNDIN
-265 SVLRLAVDKVIAS
+265 VLRLAVDKIIAS
-278 NYANGENPR
+278 SYANGENPR
-287 SWVATFDWLMTQD
+287 NWVATFDWLMTQE
-300 NFVKTLEG
+300 NLVKTLEG
-308 NYDNEPRKAKQNA
+308 NYDNALRRTKQGCKDKPA
-321 KNAGRP
+321 S
-327 QAAGCDLTEAIAE
+327 AGCDMTEAIAE

-350 EMKERIEGLVRL
+350 KMKERIEGLVRL
-362 VNRDPHSSARRSLEN
+362 VNRDPQSSARKSLEY

-384 KRLGIVWE
+384 KRLGIIWE
-392 PLFNQS
+392 PLLHQA

>member
-86 SQTCTNVHEHD
+86 AQTYTNVHEHD

-120 PQSTNVHERGKT
+120 SQSTNVHECGKT

-164 NKTNPSIER
+164 NKPLYRKR
-173 GGKEKEKESPQAAV
+173 GKEKESPQAAV

-200 EESGG
+200 ESSDG
-205 SEDAE
+205 SEETE
-210 AQRRRVELDAEC
+210 AQRRRVEIDTEC
-222 TALKNYW
+222 VALKTYW

-253 VRARLAEYDNDE
+253 VRARLAEYDNDIN
-265 SVLRLAVDKVIAS
+265 VLRLAVDKIIAS
-278 NYANGENPR
+278 SYANGENPR
-287 SWVATFDWLMTQD
+287 NWVATFDWLMTQE
-300 NFVKTLEG
+300 NLVKTLEG
-308 NYDNEPRKAKQNA
+308 NYDNALRRTRQGCKDKPAS
-321 KNAGRP
+321 
-327 QAAGCDLTEAIAE
+327 AGCDMTEAIAE

-350 EMKERIEGLVRL
+350 KMKERIEGLVRL
-362 VNRDPHSSARRSLEN
+362 VNRDPQSSARKSLEY

-384 KRLGIVWE
+384 KRLGIIWK
-392 PLFNQS
+392 PLLHQA

>member
-86 SQTCTNVHEHD
+86 AQVYTNVHEHD

-106 EGKAQTCTNVHERV
+106 EGKAQTYTNVNERV

-187 SFSALSPTPTPTG
+187 SFSALSPTPTG
-200 EESGG
+200 ESSGG
-205 SEDAE
+205 SEEAE
-210 AQRRRVELDAEC
+210 AQRRRVEIDAEC
-222 TALKNYW
+222 VALKTYW

-253 VRARLAEYDNDE
+253 VRARLAEYDNDIN
-265 SVLRLAVDKVIAS
+265 VLRLAVDKIIAS
-278 NYANGENPR
+278 SYANGENPR
-287 SWVATFDWLMTQD
+287 NWVATFDWLMTQE
-300 NFVKTLEG
+300 NLVKTLEG
-308 NYDNEPRKAKQNA
+308 NYDNALRRTKQGCDKPA
-321 KNAGRP
+321 S
-327 QAAGCDLTEAIAE
+327 AGCDMTEAIAE

-350 EMKERIEGLVRL
+350 KMKERIEGMVRL
-362 VNRDPHSSARRSLEN
+362 VNRDPQSSARKPLEY

-384 KRLGIVWE
+384 KRLGIVW
-392 PLFNQS
+392 